1 MVTFSTSLT
10 LLNMRPWNSLSICHQ
25 IVKTKIMYGFFGQ
38 TKNEGKKRGEVPH
51 PQLEALFFEKFY

>member
-1 MVTFSTSLT
+1 
-10 LLNMRPWNSLSICHQ
+10 MRPWNSLSICHQ